1 MSRIFLSYS
10 RYNLALVEALV
21 QDLEAIG
28 NQVWLDQSLTGGQAW
43 WEKILANIRDADIF
57 IFGLSSESLESEACK
72 SELNYAVDLH
82 KRIVPILLS
91 QDVNLSLLPH
101 PLGEIQVTPYLSS
114 GKESVFA
121 LLKAINSM
129 PLAPPLPDPLPKPPS
144 IPISYLSTV
153 KQRID
158 DSGNLNLKDQI
169 AIVFELKNHLQEL
182 RSAKEVRQLLLRMKR
197 REDLLAKVAAEIDS
211 VLLEIDLIDRTAQA
225 ADTVQATA
233 ASTHG
238 PSSQAGSKPCPTC
251 GKYNPTESVFCGGC
265 GSNLSSPSPSASTAA
280 PNPAAPPR
288 SDHTKSRTFT
298 CQPEQRRFLIQRLER
313 WLEREDF
320 ECQELETDDK
330 DLLMQ
335 VRKKGSWRK
344 FVGMATALNIVL
356 HQSGEEM
363 KVTVGEGQWLDK
375 AIVGSVSM
383 FVLWPLAITAGIGA
397 WQQNQMPDRVLN
409 FIQDTLEKGGL
420 GSA

>member
-82 KRIVPILLS
+82 RRIVPILLS
-91 QDVNLSLLPH
+91 QDVNLSLLPY

-121 LLKAINSM
+121 LLKAINSL
-129 PLAPPLPDPLPKPPS
+129 PPATPLPDPLPKPPP

-169 AIVFELKNHLQEL
+169 AIVFELKSHLQEL
-182 RSAKEVRQLLLRMKR
+182 RSAKEVRQLLMRMKR

-211 VLLEIDLIDRTAQA
+211 VLVEIDSIDRTAQA
-225 ADTVQATA
+225 ADTVQAAA
-233 ASTHG
+233 ASPIH
-238 PSSQAGSKPCPTC
+238 PPARPVRNPAPHAAIKIRSSQ
-251 GKYNPTESVFCGGC
+251 
-265 GSNLSSPSPSASTAA
+265 PSAAA
-280 PNPAAPPR
+280 ADRICLPLHHQPLRLQQTLVHHPGPTTQNPEHSPVHR
-288 SDHTKSRTFT
+288 NN
-298 CQPEQRRFLIQRLER
+298 
-313 WLEREDF
+313 ED
-320 ECQELETDDK
+320 
-330 DLLMQ
+330 
-335 VRKKGSWRK
+335 S
-344 FVGMATALNIVL
+344 
-356 HQSGEEM
+356 
-363 KVTVGEGQWLDK
+363 
-375 AIVGSVSM
+375 
-383 FVLWPLAITAGIGA
+383 
-397 WQQNQMPDRVLN
+397 
-409 FIQDTLEKGGL
+409 
-420 GSA
+420 